1 MSDRF
6 EMVQFINRDFQG
18 YVVTNNRLI
27 CSIDNASNGNAVCE
41 KGKLVMTNDILIDSV
56 NKLSSELV
64 INEVNLFELINKNN
78 EFFINDIV
86 DTQIFKQFDN

>member
-1 MSDRF
+1 M
-6 EMVQFINRDFQG
+6 
-18 YVVTNNRLI
+18 I
-27 CSIDNASNGNAVCE
+27 CSVGNGNAVCE